1 MCIIYTL
8 TNNILLMRQE
18 NNNKEWTS
26 PEIEKLGNANEIVKN
41 VNVQGAGD
49 SQFSVLDPS

>member
-1 MCIIYTL
+1 
-8 TNNILLMRQE
+8 MRQE

-41 VNVQGAGD
+41 VNVRVLETVS
-49 SQFSVLDPS
+49 SQF